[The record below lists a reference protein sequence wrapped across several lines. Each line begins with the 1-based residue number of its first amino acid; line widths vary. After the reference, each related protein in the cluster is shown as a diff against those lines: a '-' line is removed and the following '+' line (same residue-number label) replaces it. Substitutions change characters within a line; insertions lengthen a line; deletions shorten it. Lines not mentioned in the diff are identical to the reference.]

1 MDKKTTGIVIAGAGT
16 GTALPVLMREFVDD
30 KWSVEQLGNWGK
42 PSVLFGVITGALGVG
57 AGVMAKRLSD
67 EAKAFLVSYGVPALV
82 EGLLFGIFPKQTQ
95 TTTTAAKVVYPTLK
109 VTKTPTVKTAP
120 VKVTSKA
127 ESPAIMISE

>member
-1 MDKKTTGIVIAGAGT
+1 MDKKITGIVIAGAGT

-30 KWSVEQLGNWGK
+30 KWSVEQLKEWGK

-57 AGVMAKRLSD
+57 AGLIAKRLSD

-95 TTTTAAKVVYPTLK
+95 TTTAGAKVAYPTLK
-109 VTKTPTVKTAP
+109 VTKTPTVKTVP